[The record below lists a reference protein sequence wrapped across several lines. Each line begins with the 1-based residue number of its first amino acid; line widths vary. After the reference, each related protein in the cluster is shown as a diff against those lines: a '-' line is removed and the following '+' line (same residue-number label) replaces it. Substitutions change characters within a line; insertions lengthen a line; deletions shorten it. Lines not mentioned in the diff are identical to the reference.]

1 MGIRP
6 PSSSA
11 WAPVSLVR
19 YSIVTMGNSPTGYW
33 YGGTGP
39 YGIVEPERS
48 TFQGYAIAT
57 DSWLLGGFFTALIVL
72 WSLVWSELL
81 NFLQFTYV
89 LLWPLVVNFS
99 MMWVELGLILL
110 GLCVCAYYATVA
122 DADMYLNK
130 AMAAKITPNSPTA
143 AIFDNTVILARR
155 SRYNI
160 NADLVMLL
168 VLLSFTWLEVT
179 WVSCYAFGTVGD
191 AWATKTAAGLTA
203 SAPLYTYNYPLTSS
217 HWPSTLTARL
227 IDNVRYRSY
236 VHLFVMVKGI
246 ICMVALF
253 LSRYAAMELADRKAY
268 HFERYEKNKQ
278 ATPADMHYLLNIG
291 APVGAAAPFMGTST
305 TSAVPLTTYA
315 NA

>member
-1 MGIRP
+1 M
-6 PSSSA
+6 
-11 WAPVSLVR
+11 SLVR
-19 YSIVTMGNSPTGYW
+19 YNPTMGNSPTGYW
-33 YGGTGP
+33 YGGEGP
-39 YGIVEPERS
+39 YGIVERDS
-48 TFQGYAIAT
+48 SVFQGYAIYS
-57 DSWLLGGFFTALIVL
+57 DSIFLGGFFTIFIIL
-72 WSLVWSELL
+72 WSLVWSEIL

-110 GLCVCAYYATVA
+110 GLCICAYYAHVA
-122 DADMYLNK
+122 DGDMYRIK
-130 AMAAKITPNSPTA
+130 AMAAMLNGGKETA
-143 AIFDNTVILARR
+143 GIFDNTVILARR

-168 VLLSFTWLEVT
+168 VMLSFTWIEVT

-203 SAPLYTYNYPLTSS
+203 SAPLNTYNYPLTSS

-236 VHLFVMVKGI
+236 IHFFVMIKGI
-246 ICMVALF
+246 ICMVAVF
-253 LSRYAAMELADRKAY
+253 LSRYAAMDLADRKAFHY
-268 HFERYEKNKQ
+268 ERHEKNKV
-278 ATPADMHYLLNIG
+278 ATPADMHYLLN
-291 APVGAAAPFMGTST
+291 VGAGRPAAPFMGTST